1 MMEATIV
8 LATITQRLRLDLE
21 PARPVTVE
29 PLVTLRPNPGVW
41 VTAHP
46 R

>member
-1 MMEATIV
+1 MEATLV

-21 PARPVTVE
+21 PGRSVTVE
-29 PLVTLRPNPGVW
+29 PLVTLRPSPGVW
-41 VTAHP
+41 VTAHA